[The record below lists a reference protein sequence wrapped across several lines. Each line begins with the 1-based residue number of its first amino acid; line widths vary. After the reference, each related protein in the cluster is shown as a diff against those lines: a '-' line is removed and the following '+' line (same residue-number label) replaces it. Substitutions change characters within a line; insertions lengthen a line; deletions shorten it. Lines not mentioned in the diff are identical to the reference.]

1 MGRRKRLY
9 PANLLTELSLNE
21 EMGTNIDYEK
31 LNADQRNGLDYAL
44 SCLTER
50 NQILI
55 REYYENY
62 KSRRQ
67 IAGHYHLTENRVRQC
82 IAHALRG
89 LKGNNRMFF
98 YITNGY
104 QGNIEH
110 LTRQLTEEES
120 FYKQIRGICSSDHLF
135 YQDIYELSF
144 PMRIYR
150 ALKIN
155 QIHTVRELLIR
166 TCAGCRIRNLGDIS
180 KAQILEKLTMENL
193 LPIHFEIEP
202 LPDSLP
208 QLNREAEIFRKLN
221 SCDI

>member
-21 EMGTNIDYEK
+21 EMGTNIDYEN
-31 LNADQRNGLDYAL
+31 LSADQLEGLNYVL

-50 NQILI
+50 NRLLI

-67 IAGHYHLTENRVRQC
+67 IAEQYHLTENRVRQC
-82 IAHALRG
+82 ISRTLG
-89 LKGNNRMFF
+89 DLNGNRRMFA

-104 QGNIEH
+104 CANVEY
-110 LTRQLTEEES
+110 LTHQLAEEETI
-120 FYKQIRGICSSDHLF
+120 YRQRRGICGSEHLL
-135 YQDIYELSF
+135 YQDINELSF
-144 PMRIYR
+144 STRIYR

-193 LPIHFEIEP
+193 LPVHFEIEP
-202 LPDSLP
+202 LPASLP
-208 QLNREAEIFRKLN
+208 QLNRDAEIFRKLN

>member
-9 PANLLTELSLNE
+9 PSNLLTELSLNE
-21 EMGTNIDYEK
+21 EMETNIDYEN
-31 LNADQRNGLDYAL
+31 LNADQLEGLNYVL

-50 NQILI
+50 NRLLI

-67 IAGHYHLTENRVRQC
+67 IAEQYHLTENRVRQC
-82 IAHALRG
+82 ISRALG
-89 LKGNNRMFF
+89 SLNGNGRMFA

-104 QGNIEH
+104 CANVEY
-110 LTRQLTEEES
+110 LTHQLAEEETI
-120 FYKQIRGICSSDHLF
+120 YRQRRGICGSEHLF

-144 PMRIYR
+144 PTRIYR

-166 TCAGCRIRNLGDIS
+166 TCAGYHIRNLGDIS

-193 LPIHFEIEP
+193 LLVHFEIES
-202 LPDSLP
+202 LPASLP

>member
-21 EMGTNIDYEK
+21 EMGTNIDYEN
-31 LNADQRNGLDYAL
+31 LNADQRNGLDYVL

-155 QIHTVRELLIR
+155 QIHTVRELLIW
-166 TCAGCRIRNLGDIS
+166 TCAGFHIRSLGDIS
-180 KAQILEKLTMENL
+180 KKQIREKLTVENL
-193 LPIHFEIEP
+193 LPVHFEIDP
-202 LPDSLP
+202 LPVSLP
-208 QLNREAEIFRKLN
+208 KLDIEAEIFRRLN
-221 SCDI
+221 SCEI

>member
-21 EMGTNIDYEK
+21 EMGTNIDYEN
-31 LNADQRNGLDYAL
+31 LSADQLEGLNYVL

-50 NQILI
+50 NRLLI

-67 IAGHYHLTENRVRQC
+67 IAEQYHLTENRERQC
-82 IAHALRG
+82 ISRALG
-89 LKGNNRMFF
+89 DLNGNRQMFA
-98 YITNGY
+98 YITKGY
-104 QGNIEH
+104 CANVEY
-110 LTRQLTEEES
+110 LTHQLAEEETI
-120 FYKQIRGICSSDHLF
+120 YRQRRGICGSEHLF

-144 PMRIYR
+144 PTRIYR

-193 LPIHFEIEP
+193 LPVHFEIEP
-202 LPDSLP
+202 LPASLP
-208 QLNREAEIFRKLN
+208 QLNGEAEIFRKLN